1 MQIIALV
8 IFAAIAVASFAGLS
22 MALYMVL
29 PRSVL
34 DCGARHGR
42 YAALGAPGRADRPR
56 AGMVP
61 VSDYEP
67 LQGQSA

>member
-8 IFAAIAVASFAGLS
+8 IFAATAVALFAGLS
-22 MALYMVL
+22 MTLYMVL
-29 PRSVL
+29 PQSVL
-34 DCGARHGR
+34 DCVGRHGR
-42 YAALGAPGRADRPR
+42 YAGLGAPGRADRPR